1 MYVWNGHHNPLFS
14 KQTSVLNLNAQEN
27 GVNMKSEWFWLV
39 GGILVA
45 VGLLFMIGAFG
56 DTGFGLVL
64 DGAQQQASETYS
76 KYGYDASLQVQLTSN
91 GWISL
96 MCIFLGAASLVGA
109 NATAW
114 EDTEGY

>member
-1 MYVWNGHHNPLFS
+1 
-14 KQTSVLNLNAQEN
+14 
-27 GVNMKSEWFWLV
+27 MKSEWFWLV

-64 DGAQQQASETYS
+64 DGVQQQASETYS

-96 MCIFLGAASLVGA
+96 ICIFLGAAAMVGA